1 MVFFIVI
8 TLFIIS
14 LFLLYKA
21 YNIKINKDEQL
32 NKIRNQIKELL
43 STQEALLKTKTET
56 LEQIKNTKQQ
66 LISLYQKKDDVKK
79 EIDEEIQDKRN
90 NINKLY
96 NDLKQKSSE
105 AFALY
110 ENQLDKAYDKKEQ
123 EIKSQINQIQ
133 KQKQKYQ
140 SERDSLNDEIAQLKS
155 IYQAATAA
163 KLREQEEQEKWSF
176 YRIRISDQQ
185 VTDISR
191 LQQFKKSL
199 YDPSIASKVIWSS
212 YIMKPTSDMCNR
224 VLGKSTVCGIYKITN
239 KATGEVYIGQSVD
252 IATRWKNHIKCG
264 LGIDASATNT
274 LYNNMQSTGVW
285 NFTFELL
292 QKCERSKLNEK
303 ERFWIDMYS
312 SNKVGLNTRG
322 GVK

>member
-79 EIDEEIQDKRN
+79 EIDEEIQDKRI

>member
-8 TLFIIS
+8 ALFIIS

-79 EIDEEIQDKRN
+79 EIDEEIQDKRI

-133 KQKQKYQ
+133 KQKQKCQ
-140 SERDSLNDEIAQLKS
+140 SERDSLNDEITQLKN

-185 VTDISR
+185 ATDISR

-274 LYNNMQSTGVW
+274 LYNNMQNTGVW

>member
-8 TLFIIS
+8 ALFIIS

-66 LISLYQKKDDVKK
+66 LISLYQKKDDIKK
-79 EIDEEIQDKRN
+79 EIDEEIQDKRI

-140 SERDSLNDEIAQLKS
+140 SERDSLNDEIAEVVFLS
-155 IYQAATAA
+155 YQN
-163 KLREQEEQEKWSF
+163 
-176 YRIRISDQQ
+176 I
-185 VTDISR
+185 
-191 LQQFKKSL
+191 
-199 YDPSIASKVIWSS
+199 
-212 YIMKPTSDMCNR
+212 
-224 VLGKSTVCGIYKITN
+224 
-239 KATGEVYIGQSVD
+239 
-252 IATRWKNHIKCG
+252 
-264 LGIDASATNT
+264 
-274 LYNNMQSTGVW
+274 
-285 NFTFELL
+285 
-292 QKCERSKLNEK
+292 
-303 ERFWIDMYS
+303 
-312 SNKVGLNTRG
+312 
-322 GVK
+322 

>member
-8 TLFIIS
+8 ALFIIS

-66 LISLYQKKDDVKK
+66 LISLYQKKDDIKK
-79 EIDEEIQDKRN
+79 EIDEEIQDKRI

-185 VTDISR
+185 ATDISR

-252 IATRWKNHIKCG
+252 IATRWKNHVKCG

>member
-1 MVFFIVI
+1 MM
-8 TLFIIS
+8 
-14 LFLLYKA
+14 
-21 YNIKINKDEQL
+21 
-32 NKIRNQIKELL
+32 
-43 STQEALLKTKTET
+43 
-56 LEQIKNTKQQ
+56 KQP
-66 LISLYQKKDDVKK
+66 
-79 EIDEEIQDKRN
+79 
-90 NINKLY
+90 
-96 NDLKQKSSE
+96 
-105 AFALY
+105 
-110 ENQLDKAYDKKEQ
+110 
-123 EIKSQINQIQ
+123 
-133 KQKQKYQ
+133 
-140 SERDSLNDEIAQLKS
+140 
-155 IYQAATAA
+155 
-163 KLREQEEQEKWSF
+163 KWSF

-185 VTDISR
+185 ATDISR

-252 IATRWKNHIKCG
+252 IATRWKNHVKCG